1 MSLDPLKDVLC
12 RDQSKQKCSVT
23 TTSVQTILRQLMKKL
38 WLRENYIMPMDLHLF
53 FFAGKKELTVPK
65 AMSFSYSRA
74 QILMLACGTKASA
87 TFKKLCNAQ
96 MLL

>member
-1 MSLDPLKDVLC
+1 
-12 RDQSKQKCSVT
+12 
-23 TTSVQTILRQLMKKL
+23 
-38 WLRENYIMPMDLHLF
+38 MPMDLHLF

>member
-23 TTSVQTILRQLMKKL
+23 TTSVQTILRQLMKTL

-65 AMSFSYSRA
+65 AQSSDSHAGMWYKGF
-74 QILMLACGTKASA
+74 CP
-87 TFKKLCNAQ
+87 FKKLCNAQ